1 MSKVKDMEQLV
12 YFDIEDELR
21 DGNGWNVIALND
33 DDSIAIR
40 FITQQDAEKWCVEN
54 DFLFRLKAQLKKED
68 KGEDY
73 D

>member
-1 MSKVKDMEQLV
+1 MSKTKNMEQLV

-40 FITQQDAEKWCVEN
+40 FTTQQNAEKWCAVN
-54 DFLFRLKAQLKKED
+54 NFPFVVKA
-68 KGEDY
+68 
-73 D
+73 